1 VRRERKVDLDECLG
15 DIVKAIGSDRTKY
28 TRQLEKDPV
37 ALADRLAAVEL
48 KNPEGERV
56 RGET

>member
-1 VRRERKVDLDECLG
+1 MFSIAKT
-15 DIVKAIGSDRTKY
+15 IGIDSGEY
-28 TRQLEKDPV
+28 TRQLENDPV

-48 KNPEGERV
+48 NPEGERV